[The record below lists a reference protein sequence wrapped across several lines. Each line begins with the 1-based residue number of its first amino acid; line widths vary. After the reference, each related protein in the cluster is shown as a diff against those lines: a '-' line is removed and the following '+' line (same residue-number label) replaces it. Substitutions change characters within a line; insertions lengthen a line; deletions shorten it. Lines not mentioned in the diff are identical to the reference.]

1 MMRTEEVAVS
11 FKLQHFKW
19 GKPDTQLSISGLWDG
34 VDIQWW
40 WWWSPSPSWSL
51 LPSSW
56 FNNTSNCWDYSTDNN
71 WMNGYGVLV
80 EWCWQQKTEVLEGKH
95 VSVPLCPPKF
105 HMKWPGNKPRRPWWK
120 TIDCLRYGMAKNHY
134 QPCCMLSF
142 GWIPGIWNLYADVS
156 EHTICSIFIGR

>member
-120 TIDCLRYGMAKNHY
+120 TIDCL
-134 QPCCMLSF
+134 
-142 GWIPGIWNLYADVS
+142 
-156 EHTICSIFIGR
+156 